1 MLVIEIEYSGG
12 IMSKRLMQLVIVGI
26 FCFVAGIALGRGK
39 DPQGVLLERNN
50 TVNSIPRAYGR
61 LAAVDRTVEGPV
73 LYFEA
78 DDGTIRIVAANY
90 GLNYGSLNF
99 KAVAVP
105 RN

>member
-1 MLVIEIEYSGG
+1 
-12 IMSKRLMQLVIVGI
+12 MSTRLMQFVIVAI
-26 FCFVAGIALGRGK
+26 FCLVAGIALGRVK
-39 DPQGVLLERNN
+39 AWQGVSLEKTN

>member
-1 MLVIEIEYSGG
+1 MIVKISEGS
-12 IMSKRLMQLVIVGI
+12 MSKRIMQLVIVSI
-26 FCFVAGIALGRGK
+26 VCLIAGIAVGRGR
-39 DPQGVLLERNN
+39 DSQGGLLRTA
-50 TVNSIPRAYGR
+50 TVNSIPRSYGR

-90 GLNYGSLNF
+90 GPNYGSLNF
-99 KAVAVP
+99 KAVTVP

>member
-1 MLVIEIEYSGG
+1 
-12 IMSKRLMQLVIVGI
+12 MSRRIIQLVVVAI
-26 FCFVAGIALGRGK
+26 FCFVAGIALGHSK
-39 DPQGVLLERNN
+39 DSQAIQLERNN
-50 TVNSIPRAYGR
+50 TVNSIPRSYGH
-61 LAAVDRTVEGPV
+61 LAAVDRSAEGPV

-99 KAVAVP
+99 RAVTVP

>member
-1 MLVIEIEYSGG
+1 
-12 IMSKRLMQLVIVGI
+12 MSKRIMQLVIVAI

-39 DPQGVLLERNN
+39 DSQANSLER
-50 TVNSIPRAYGR
+50 TGSVNSIPRAYGR

-99 KAVAVP
+99 KAVTVP